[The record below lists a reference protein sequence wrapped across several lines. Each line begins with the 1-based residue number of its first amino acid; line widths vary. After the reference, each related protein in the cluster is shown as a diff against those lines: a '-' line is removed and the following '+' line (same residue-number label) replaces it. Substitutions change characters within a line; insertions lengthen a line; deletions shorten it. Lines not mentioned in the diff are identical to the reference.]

1 MSDSTSTINTLSLP
15 PLAVYP
21 ERPDS
26 DDNWLNR
33 IYLSITSVPV
43 VASAR
48 LRAIQSKR
56 IVSATKAYSDELKL
70 ESSQALQNRMQHLRA
85 DLRSDGLTDQLI
97 AETFALVQEF
107 SQRTIGM
114 RHYDVQLIGGLTML
128 RGRVAEME
136 TGEGKTLT
144 ATLPACT
151 AALAGMPVHIITVND
166 YLAQRDAREMQPI
179 YQALGLSVGVVIQGM
194 SPEQRRAAYRCDVTY
209 CTNKEV
215 AFDYLRDRLVL
226 AGDTNNVRLKLEQ
239 LYEKSA
245 RCERLVM
252 RGLHFAIVDE
262 ADSVLIDE
270 ARTPL
275 IISGQTDPQDE
286 TRNAQLAF
294 ELISDFQLDRDYQI
308 LTDEKRIE
316 ITTQGETLLKE
327 LTTSRED
334 LNLGKIRCLEA
345 ARQALAA
352 KHLFKKDEHYLVR
365 DNQVQIIDEYSGRVM
380 PDRSW
385 NQGLHQLVEFKE
397 GCEITGQKVPLARMT
412 YQRFFRRYKNLS
424 GMTGTAR
431 EVANELW
438 AVYMLPVVK
447 ILTHRPLRRAHSKDQ
462 IFPTLDSKW
471 SAIAGK
477 IKQVH
482 ETGQPVLLGTRSVAA
497 SETAARYLSRLG
509 LDYVILNAAQDEA
522 EAEVI
527 ARAGRFGSITI
538 ATNMAGRGVD
548 IKLANEV
555 KDKGGLHVI
564 VSELHEAGRIDRQ
577 LIGRCARQGEPGSYE
592 AMLSYEDPLLDTFG
606 NSIFQFLIRNFRLFK
621 FLTGRWVLKLAQ
633 QRAEHIHSAAR
644 KQLVKYDQKLN
655 TILSFSGKT
664 E

>member
-1 MSDSTSTINTLSLP
+1 MSEPVSAINTLSLP
-15 PLAVYP
+15 PLAVCP
-21 ERPDS
+21 ERSDN
-26 DDNWLNR
+26 DDNWLHR
-33 IYLSITSVPV
+33 TYRTIIGVPI
-43 VASAR
+43 VAFAR
-48 LRAIQSKR
+48 LRAIHSKR

-70 ESSQALQNRMQHLRA
+70 ESIQALQHRTQRLRIG
-85 DLRSDGLTDQLI
+85 LRNNGLTDQLI
-97 AETFALVQEF
+97 AEAFALVQEF
-107 SQRTIGM
+107 SQRVKGM
-114 RHYDVQLIGGLTML
+114 RHYDVQLIGGFTML
-128 RGRVAEME
+128 RGCIAEME

-151 AALAGMPVHIITVND
+151 AALAGLPVHIITVND
-166 YLAQRDAREMQPI
+166 YLAQRDAQEMQPI
-179 YQALGLSVGVVIQGM
+179 YQALGLTVGVVIQGM

-215 AFDYLRDRLVL
+215 AFDYLRDRLIL
-226 AGDTNNVRLKLEQ
+226 AGDANNVRLKLER
-239 LYEKSA
+239 LYENSA
-245 RCERLVM
+245 RCEQLVM

-286 TRNAQLAF
+286 ARNAELAF
-294 ELISDFQLDRDYQI
+294 ELISSFQLDRDYKI
-308 LTDEKRIE
+308 VTDEKRIE
-316 ITTQGETLLKE
+316 ITKHGENLLSE
-327 LTTSRED
+327 LAATRDD
-334 LNLGKIRCLEA
+334 LKLGKIRCLEA
-345 ARQALAA
+345 ARQALTA

-365 DNQVQIIDEYSGRVM
+365 DNKVQIIDEYSGRVM

-438 AVYMLPVVK
+438 TVYMLPVVK
-447 ILTHRPLRRAHSKDQ
+447 IFTHKPLRRVHINDQ
-462 IFPTLDSKW
+462 IFSTLDSKW
-471 SAIAGK
+471 IAIAAR
-477 IKQVH
+477 IKQIH
-482 ETGQPVLLGTRSVAA
+482 EIGQPVLLGTRSVAA
-497 SETAARYLSRLG
+497 SETAARYLTRLG
-509 LDYVILNAAQDEA
+509 LKYVILNAAQDEA
-522 EAEVI
+522 EAEII
-527 ARAGRFGSITI
+527 ARAGRLGSITI

-548 IKLANEV
+548 IKLVSEV

-606 NSIFQFLIRNFRLFK
+606 NTLLQYLTRNFKLLKYFG
-621 FLTGRWVLKLAQ
+621 GRWILTVAQ
-633 QRAEHIHSAAR
+633 QRAEHIHSTAR